1 MSRALAVPVSARKAG
16 TAAAEHHRRIAEFVE
31 QFAMHLEA
39 EGRPRMAGRV
49 LAFLLVCEPP
59 ERMAAELAR
68 ELRASAGSI
77 STMTRLLEGA
87 GLIERVSRAGERADR
102 FRVTP
107 DRVTAVIHG
116 MGARMRKARELTE
129 HGLELMSD
137 RPPAACARL
146 QAVHALFALF
156 EQRIPTLVDEWE
168 RRRGTGR

>member
-68 ELRASAGSI
+68 EL
-77 STMTRLLEGA
+77 
-87 GLIERVSRAGERADR
+87 
-102 FRVTP
+102 
-107 DRVTAVIHG
+107 
-116 MGARMRKARELTE
+116 TE

-168 RRRGTGR
+168 RRRGSGR